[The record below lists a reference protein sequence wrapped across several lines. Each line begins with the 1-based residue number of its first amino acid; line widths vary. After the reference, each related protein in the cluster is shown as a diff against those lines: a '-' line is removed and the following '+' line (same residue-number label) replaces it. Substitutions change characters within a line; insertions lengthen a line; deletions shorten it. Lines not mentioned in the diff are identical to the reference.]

1 MSMRTLL
8 NLPDPSP
15 DWRGLAHVIAKSND
29 LRDDVT
35 LVIETDRIRFF
46 DAECREIQTG
56 LAPNRWSNTAI
67 SQLSSKLSLLD
78 WLHENFSRDSES
90 FPLAQARKA
99 SRTAGYVTSERGERD
114 IRSGASQSTF

>member
-35 LVIETDRIRFF
+35 LVIETERIRFF

-56 LAPNRWSNTAI
+56 IAPYRWSSNTI

-90 FPLAQARKA
+90 FPRQPPRKT
-99 SRTAGYVTSERGERD
+99 SRVPAYFTSERDERG
-114 IRSGASQSTF
+114 IHSAASQSIS

>member
-15 DWRGLAHVIAKSND
+15 DWRGLVHVIAKSGD

-35 LVIETDRIRFF
+35 LVVERDRIRFV

-56 LAPNRWSNTAI
+56 IAPGRWASSTI

-78 WLHENFSRDSES
+78 WLHEHFAKDSES
-90 FPLAQARKA
+90 FPRQPPRKDGRVA
-99 SRTAGYVTSERGERD
+99 AYFTSERDERD
-114 IRSGASQSTF
+114 IHSVASQSTF